1 MLGKAFRTLQT
12 IATGDRRICGVA
24 VALCSLG
31 LGASVLAQAPN
42 KVEDMKKAQREVQQ
56 GEKAEAAGK
65 LDNALAHYDAAAKEA
80 PMNVDIVGHVTALR
94 AKLVRA
100 HVDAAETAAI
110 HGDLRKATD
119 ELHTAL
125 KIDPGNTIVAERE
138 AQMRSMGEEEE
149 PLPAGPPEQYAFKGP
164 PELKQQPGKKDFYL
178 RGDTRGAYEQVARAF
193 GIATAFDPDLVSR
206 NVRLKLDAV
215 DFETA
220 MRVLGQQTITFYR
233 PLTSNMIFVTADT
246 IEKRKDYGLEVE
258 QTFPLGAEIDS
269 QDLTEM
275 LRALREITSAVHIE
289 LDLKNRSITIR
300 DSAEKVKLAG
310 ALIKQAEQARS
321 ELMLDIALLE
331 VDRNKAM
338 NLGLVPPT
346 KAQAFS
352 LRTSDVK
359 ALEQA
364 TDFANLL
371 TLLNQVFAAQ
381 GVNPVPPVIPVG
393 GGRSTYLLNLPGTTA
408 NFSDALSLVK
418 SGREV
423 LMRAQ
428 DTKPATLFIGQR
440 FPVTLSLLSTSLGG
454 TTVGGA
460 IPSTIFPRTDFNVG
474 QVPVAIAAGDFTND
488 GQNDL
493 AVVNQQDNSI
503 SILINQGKGNF
514 TQPNKPIALG
524 TNETGPAAIVSGVF
538 RLTDATH
545 LTRPVDLLIAN
556 STSNTVTVLLGNG
569 DGTFAEAPGSPF
581 AVGAQPRAVVIADF
595 NGDGQL
601 DFAVANS
608 GDNTISTF
616 FGNGDGTFR
625 PFPKSPFAL
634 PSSMQE
640 PVAMVRGNFRNVSAG
655 GSDIAVLNELTNNVA
670 ILEASG
676 DNTFDGTFTIATG
689 SPFGT
694 GTAPI
699 AIAAGDLNSDGVPD
713 LAVVNSGDSTISV
726 FLNNGDATFAVAGGS
741 PLTTTSGAN
750 PSGVA
755 IADFT
760 NNGIG
765 DIAVT
770 NQGVSTLGI
779 YVGRGLGLYAPR
791 IELST
796 PPGPQGIITSDF
808 DGNGLPDV
816 ALTAHSGTSNTVSV
830 FLDPSTFASTGSP
843 LQTPYPGSEYIDLG
857 LKIKATPYIHGRNEV
872 TLQLE
877 FEIRSLA
884 GSAVNGIPVINN
896 QTLSQTVRLKQD
908 ETSLVGGLTDQEA
921 TRALASLPG
930 LGEVPGIAYTL
941 QNRNNTSQSTEFMI
955 LVTPRRLRIPPRIS
969 SSIYAG
975 PSPGA
980 GASGPA
986 TTAPSPL
993 PAPQPPPAT
1002 QPPAQTPPQPQ
1013 PQPPPQLQMNN
1024 PLR

>member
-1 MLGKAFRTLQT
+1 MQREMFKVLAERGT
-12 IATGDRRICGVA
+12 IWAIRNGVVA
-24 VALCSLG
+24 VCALS
-31 LGASVLAQAPN
+31 LGASLLAQAPN
-42 KVEDMKKAQREVQQ
+42 KAQDLKKAQRLVQQ

-65 LDNALAHYDAAAKEA
+65 LDDALNHYDVAAKEA
-80 PMNVDIVGHVTALR
+80 PMNVDIVGHAAALR
-94 AKLVRA
+94 AKLVRT
-100 HVDAAETAAI
+100 HVDAAEDAAL

-125 KIDPGNTIVAERE
+125 KIDPGNAIVAERE
-138 AQMRSMGEEEE
+138 AQMRSMSQEE
-149 PLPAGPPEQYAFKGP
+149 PLPTGPPEQYAFKGP
-164 PELKQQPGKKDFYL
+164 PELKLQPGKRDFNL

-193 GIATAFDPDLVSR
+193 GIATAFDPDLISR

-220 MRVLGQQTITFYR
+220 MRVLGQQSITFYR
-233 PLTSNMIFVTADT
+233 PLTSNMIFVCADT

-258 QTFPLGAEIDS
+258 QTFPLGAEVDS
-269 QDLTEM
+269 QDLTEL
-275 LRALREITSAVHIE
+275 LRGLREITSAVHIE

-321 ELMLDIALLE
+321 ELMLDIAILE
-331 VDRNKAM
+331 VDKNKAM
-338 NLGLVPPT
+338 NLGFQPQT
-346 KAQAFS
+346 KAQAFALS
-352 LRTSDVK
+352 TSDVK
-359 ALEQA
+359 LLQQA

-381 GVNPVPPVIPVG
+381 GITPVPPVIPVG

-408 NFSDALSLVK
+408 NFADALSLVK

-460 IPSTIFPRTDFNVG
+460 IPSTVFPRTDFNVG
-474 QVPVAIAAGDFTND
+474 KIPVAIAAGDFTND

-493 AVVNQQDNSI
+493 AVVNQQDNSV
-503 SILINQGKGNF
+503 SILINQGGGNF
-514 TQPNKPIALG
+514 TQPNAAIALG
-524 TNETGPAAIVSGVF
+524 TNETGPAAIAAGVF

-545 LTRPVDLLIAN
+545 LTQPVDLVIAN

-616 FGNGDGTFR
+616 FGNGDGTFT

-634 PSSMQE
+634 PTSMQE
-640 PVAMVRGNFRNVSAG
+640 PVAMVHGNFRNVSAG
-655 GSDIAVLNELTNNVA
+655 GSDLAVVNQLTNNLA
-670 ILEASG
+670 ILEATG
-676 DNTFDGTFTIATG
+676 DSSFDGTFTIATG

-699 AIAAGDLNSDGVPD
+699 AIAVGDLNSDGVPD
-713 LAVVNSGDSTISV
+713 LAVVNSGDSTIGV
-726 FLNNGDATFAVAGGS
+726 FLNNGDATFAVAAGS

-760 NNGIG
+760 NDGIG

-779 YVGRGLGLYAPR
+779 YVGLGLGLYATQ
-791 IELST
+791 IELSST
-796 PPGPQGIITSDF
+796 AGPQGITTSDF
-808 DGNGLPDV
+808 NGDGLPDV

-830 FLDPSTFASTGSP
+830 FLDPSTFSSTGSP

-857 LKIKATPYIHGRNEV
+857 LKIKATPYVHASNEV

-877 FEIRSLA
+877 FEIRALA
-884 GSAVNGIPVINN
+884 GSAINGIPVINN

-908 ETSLVGGLTDQEA
+908 ETSLVGGLTDREA
-921 TRALASLPG
+921 TRVLNSLPG
-930 LGEVPGIAYTL
+930 LGEVPAIAYTV
-941 QNRNNTSQSTEFMI
+941 QNRNNTAQETEFLI
-955 LVTPRRLRIPPRIS
+955 LVTPRKLRIPSRIS

-980 GASGPA
+980 GAS
-986 TTAPSPL
+986 T
-993 PAPQPPPAT
+993 PAPFTPGQQPPPTT
-1002 QPPAQTPPQPQ
+1002 QPPAPQPQ
-1013 PQPPPQLQMNN
+1013 PQPQPQPEPQMIN
-1024 PLR
+1024 PQQ

>member
-1 MLGKAFRTLQT
+1 MQREMFKVLAERGT
-12 IATGDRRICGVA
+12 IWAIRNGVVA
-24 VALCSLG
+24 VCALS
-31 LGASVLAQAPN
+31 LGASLLAQAPN
-42 KVEDMKKAQREVQQ
+42 KAQDLKKAQRQVQQ

-65 LDNALAHYDAAAKEA
+65 LDDALNHYDAAAKEA
-80 PMNVDIVGHVTALR
+80 PMNVDIVGHAAALR
-94 AKLVRA
+94 AKLVRT
-100 HVDAAETAAI
+100 HVDAAEDAAL

-125 KIDPGNTIVAERE
+125 KIDPGNAIVAERE
-138 AQMRSMGEEEE
+138 AQMRSMSQEE
-149 PLPAGPPEQYAFKGP
+149 PLPTGPPEQYAFKGP
-164 PELKQQPGKKDFYL
+164 PELKLQPGKRDFNL

-193 GIATAFDPDLVSR
+193 GIATAFDPDLISR

-220 MRVLGQQTITFYR
+220 MRVLGQQSITFYR
-233 PLTSNMIFVTADT
+233 PLTSNMIFVCADT

-258 QTFPLGAEIDS
+258 QTFPLGAEVDS
-269 QDLTEM
+269 QDLTEL
-275 LRALREITSAVHIE
+275 LRGLREITSAVHIE

-321 ELMLDIALLE
+321 ELMLDIAILE
-331 VDRNKAM
+331 VDKNKAM
-338 NLGLVPPT
+338 NLGFQPQT
-346 KAQAFS
+346 KAQAFALS
-352 LRTSDVK
+352 TSDVK
-359 ALEQA
+359 LLQQA

-381 GVNPVPPVIPVG
+381 GITPVPPVIPVG

-408 NFSDALSLVK
+408 NFADALSLVK

-460 IPSTIFPRTDFNVG
+460 IPSTVFPRTDFNVG
-474 QVPVAIAAGDFTND
+474 KIPVAIAAGDFTND

-493 AVVNQQDNSI
+493 AVVNQQDNSV
-503 SILINQGKGNF
+503 SILINQGGGNF
-514 TQPNKPIALG
+514 TQPNAAIALG
-524 TNETGPAAIVSGVF
+524 TNETGPAAIAAGVF

-545 LTRPVDLLIAN
+545 LTQPVDLVIAN

-569 DGTFAEAPGSPF
+569 DGTFAEALGSPF

-616 FGNGDGTFR
+616 FGNGDGTFT

-634 PSSMQE
+634 PTSMQE
-640 PVAMVRGNFRNVSAG
+640 PVAMVHGNFRNVSAG
-655 GSDIAVLNELTNNVA
+655 GSDLAVVNQLTNNLA
-670 ILEASG
+670 ILEATG
-676 DNTFDGTFTIATG
+676 DSSFDGTFTIATG
-689 SPFGT
+689 SPFGI

-699 AIAAGDLNSDGVPD
+699 AIAVGDLNSDGVPD
-713 LAVVNSGDSTISV
+713 LAVVNSGDSTIGV
-726 FLNNGDATFAVAGGS
+726 FLNNGDATFAVAAGS

-760 NNGIG
+760 NDGIG

-779 YVGRGLGLYAPR
+779 YVGLGLGLYATQ
-791 IELST
+791 IELSST
-796 PPGPQGIITSDF
+796 AGPQGITTSDF
-808 DGNGLPDV
+808 NGDGLPDV

-830 FLDPSTFASTGSP
+830 FLDPSTFSSTGSP

-857 LKIKATPYIHGRNEV
+857 LKIKATPYVHASNEV

-877 FEIRSLA
+877 FEIRALA
-884 GSAVNGIPVINN
+884 GSAINGIPVINN

-908 ETSLVGGLTDQEA
+908 ETSLVGGLTDREA
-921 TRALASLPG
+921 TRVLNSLPG
-930 LGEVPGIAYTL
+930 LGEVPAIAYTV
-941 QNRNNTSQSTEFMI
+941 QNRNNTAQETEFLI
-955 LVTPRRLRIPPRIS
+955 LVTPRKLRIPSRIS

-980 GASGPA
+980 GAS
-986 TTAPSPL
+986 T
-993 PAPQPPPAT
+993 PAPFTPGQQPPPTT
-1002 QPPAQTPPQPQ
+1002 QPPAPQPQ
-1013 PQPPPQLQMNN
+1013 PQPQPQPEPQMIN
-1024 PLR
+1024 PQQ